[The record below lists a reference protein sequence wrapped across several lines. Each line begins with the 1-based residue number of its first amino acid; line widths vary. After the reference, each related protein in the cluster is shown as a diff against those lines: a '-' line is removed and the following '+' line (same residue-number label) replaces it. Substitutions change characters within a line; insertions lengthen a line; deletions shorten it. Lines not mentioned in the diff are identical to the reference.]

1 MIVPVGAWVLSEA
14 CRHGA
19 LWQRQG
25 HRFSISVNVSGKQLA
40 RDRIVDDVRD
50 ALSSSGLDP
59 AMLTLELTET
69 SLMGDTA
76 ETIPRLMLLKALG
89 VKIAIDDFGTGYAS
103 LAYLREFPV
112 DVLKIDRSFVSVMAD
127 SSEGAALVHALVQ
140 LGKDLHLETVAEGI
154 ENEVQRRQVEAEG
167 IDTGQGFLISRP
179 IDVAAVNK
187 LLRVSVTIGQR
198 ERPSRPDGLGRDL
211 ARNGSTPSP
220 G

>member
-1 MIVPVGAWVLSEA
+1 
-14 CRHGA
+14 
-19 LWQRQG
+19 
-25 HRFSISVNVSGKQLA
+25 
-40 RDRIVDDVRD
+40 
-50 ALSSSGLDP
+50 
-59 AMLTLELTET
+59 
-69 SLMGDTA
+69 MGDME

-112 DVLKIDRSFVSVMAD
+112 DVLKIDRSFISAMAE

-154 ENEVQRRQVEAEG
+154 ENEVQWRQVEAEG

-187 LLRVSVTIGQR
+187 LLRVSVTIGPR
-198 ERPSRPDGLGRDL
+198 DRADNPDERGSTDELSGTEGLGRTDELSRVL
-211 ARNGSTPSP
+211 ARVGSTPLP
-220 G
+220 V